1 MIIFMFDE
9 RNDKSSRVLQ
19 IYTELL
25 NGKTVHKNELSSKY
39 NVAPRSIQRD
49 IDEIRNFLENNQK
62 CGGVINT
69 VIYDYSEKGYRLVQ
83 LNKTTLSDGELLAI
97 CKIILDSRAFP
108 KKELHDVLGKVIDVC
123 ASEESKRK
131 ISELIKNEEFHYVEL
146 RHKTSVSDILWDIGQ
161 AIRENRYIEIDY
173 IRTKDKSIVSR
184 KLKPVAVMFSE
195 YYFYLAAFIEDNE
208 VRMNFD
214 VLNDSFPTIYRL
226 DRIKRLTVLKEKF
239 HIPYKDKFE
248 EGEFRKRIQ
257 FMYGGKL
264 QKIKFKYFGND
275 IDSILDRLPTA
286 RILNEEQGVFTVS
299 AEVFVKGIDMWI
311 RSQGE
316 LIEMIEN

>member
-1 MIIFMFDE
+1 MFDE
-9 RNDKSSRVLQ
+9 RNAKSSRVLQ

-25 NGKTVHKNELSSKY
+25 NGKTVYKNKLANKY
-39 NVAPRSIQRD
+39 SVAPRSIQRD

-62 CGGVINT
+62 SGEVTNT
-69 VIYDYSEKGYRLVQ
+69 VIYDYREKGYRLVQ

-208 VRMNFD
+208 VRKDFD

-226 DRIKRLTVLKEKF
+226 DRIMKLTVLNEKF

-257 FMYGGKL
+257 FMQGGKL
-264 QKIKFKYFGND
+264 HKIKFRYSGLD
-275 IDSILDRLPTA
+275 IDTVLDRLPTA
-286 RILNEEQGVFTVS
+286 QVLNEDNGVYIVC
-299 AEVFVKGIDMWI
+299 AEVFGKGIDMWI
-311 RSQGE
+311 RSQGDSVV
-316 LIEMIEN
+316 LL